1 MRPDC
6 SCQMRLNAHF
16 PYYVIKVTQEQ
27 SICYALLKKSTKE
40 SLIHPPG
47 IHWSFH
53 ICMMKIS
60 NRMDPMGYIAI
71 NVSVLYSHAVSIAAA
86 GRLSKR
92 LRVAAI
98 QFIIE
103 LYAEII

>member
-1 MRPDC
+1 
-6 SCQMRLNAHF
+6 
-16 PYYVIKVTQEQ
+16 
-27 SICYALLKKSTKE
+27 
-40 SLIHPPG
+40 
-47 IHWSFH
+47 
-53 ICMMKIS
+53 
-60 NRMDPMGYIAI
+60 MDPMGYIAI